1 MNTKIIGL
9 KRGGLTCFSS
19 GGKANGD
26 IGNGKQKEGNEMSLN
41 IKMVKDKWRI
51 AISEEWEFDS
61 VDNMN
66 DVLGNLIAYK
76 FRHGRVKD
84 WNGEGE
90 KLLKSQ

>member
-1 MNTKIIGL
+1 
-9 KRGGLTCFSS
+9 
-19 GGKANGD
+19 
-26 IGNGKQKEGNEMSLN
+26 MSLN